1 LEVLL
6 FVTDHESSS
15 AFIARSS
22 LQTSIVSMM
31 AECKLESRGA
41 RSRGRDPSID
51 TRALA
56 VATRHLAAYGCEAM
70 GVVAVAF
77 THPSAVQ
84 VRGQVRSL
92 AKAVFHA
99 RLAAEMD
106 RYGGSAARRLQG
118 ALPPTPPFGRRR
130 FSLGLTPSQ
139 REDRPIGLLRNSTTS
154 N

>member
-1 LEVLL
+1 
-6 FVTDHESSS
+6 
-15 AFIARSS
+15 
-22 LQTSIVSMM
+22 MM

-70 GVVAVAF
+70 GVAVMAF

-84 VRGQVRSL
+84 VRGRVRSL
-92 AKAVFHA
+92 AKAGFHA

-106 RYGGSAARRLQG
+106 RYGGSAARRRG
-118 ALPPTPPFGRRR
+118 GSRALFLRR
-130 FSLGLTPSQ
+130 LPSA
-139 REDRPIGLLRNSTTS
+139 DVGSPWG
-154 N
+154 